1 MPIVFNG
8 GGGVVG
14 DTGVRGATG
23 TAGLRGATGAGLTG
37 ATGSGLRGA
46 TGTTGLRGAT
56 GTGFTGATGT
66 TGLKGATGTN
76 KGDTGNT
83 GLTGATGVGLA
94 GATGVG
100 LTGATGTTG
109 LRGATGTLGQ
119 HGDTGTIGL
128 RGATGTTGLRGATG
142 VGIAGATGTSG
153 LRGATGT
160 TGLRGATGV
169 GITGATGTT
178 GLRGATGTTGLRGA
192 TGTGGIRG
200 ATGTTG
206 LKGSTG
212 NTGLKG
218 STGTIG
224 STGIAGTDKLS
235 NRIFVGAAGDYAT
248 LKLAVDWFNAS
259 ATEDTQII
267 VDAGHHN
274 IAATVHVHS
283 VNNKNLRIQGLGSN
297 VTFLDAA
304 TGLATFPMFDIVTA
318 TDISSLTCDG
328 SALGSYGTGTG
339 ENCFNF
345 ATTASLYSEIT
356 DIIIN
361 KFKIGMAD
369 TIGTDIFVFNFV
381 VSNCGKGV
389 SQNHAT
395 AATDTMLDL
404 EVGNFELC
412 TVGIDLLKASSAS
425 FIFSHLV
432 FLHAATETAI
442 LYTGGAGNYVLDS
455 AGGTQSIIGCSY
467 NVVGTFISGFDFTIA
482 RDSNVELTANIGE
495 EDGAPHAKINTL
507 ANVSTTTIT
516 TAGLYYKL
524 AFSNGF
530 TYASKF
536 TLADGKMTFLSKNR
550 RDGRIWLSGNLSEAN
565 NGRTAKVAIRRNVV
579 VSGVSGNGTIVTVTS
594 TGNHNLSSGT
604 SVQMLG
610 WTGGTGTWN
619 GVYTITVTGLTTFT
633 YLSSGNG
640 VPTGGTAGEIIS
652 PMNVRCTT
660 SGIAYPFS
668 IVAYIEDVSLNDYYD
683 LYATSSTNGDVITL
697 SEINWLFDT
706 R

>member
-23 TAGLRGATGAGLTG
+23 TAGLRGATGAGL
-37 ATGSGLRGA
+37 RGA
-46 TGTTGLRGAT
+46 TGTA
-56 GTGFTGATGT
+56 
-66 TGLKGATGTN
+66 GLKGATGTN
-76 KGDTGNT
+76 KGDTGTT
-83 GLTGATGVGLA
+83 GLTGATGTGGLK
-94 GATGVG
+94 GSTGTGG
-100 LTGATGTTG
+100 LRGATGTGG

-128 RGATGTTGLRGATG
+128 RGATGTSGLRGATG
-142 VGIAGATGTSG
+142 VGIA
-153 LRGATGT
+153 
-160 TGLRGATGV
+160 
-169 GITGATGTT
+169 GATGTT
-178 GLRGATGTTGLRGA
+178 GLRGATGTTGLRGATGTGGIRGATGTMGQDGDTGIIGFRGA

-304 TGLATFPMFDIVTA
+304 TGLATFPMFDIVTT
-318 TDISSLTCDG
+318 TDISSLSCDG
-328 SALGSYGTGTG
+328 STLGSYGTGTG

-361 KFKIGMAD
+361 KFKIGVAD

-395 AATDTMLDL
+395 AATDTILDL

-412 TVGIDLLKASSAS
+412 TVGVDLLKASSAS
-425 FIFSHLV
+425 FILSHLV

-442 LYTGGAGNYVLDS
+442 LYTGGAGNYILDS

-536 TLADGKMTFLSKNR
+536 TLADGKMTFLSKNK

-683 LYATSSTNGDVITL
+683 LYATSSTDGDVITL